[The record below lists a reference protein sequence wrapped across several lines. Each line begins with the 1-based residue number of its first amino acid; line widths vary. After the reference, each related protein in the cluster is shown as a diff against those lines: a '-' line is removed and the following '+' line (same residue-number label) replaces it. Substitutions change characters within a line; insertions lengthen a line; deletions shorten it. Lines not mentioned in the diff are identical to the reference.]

1 MRIVTVAQ
9 TTERPVC
16 CAPTCFRGGVALDM
30 TEVAASRQGNN
41 KYSQQ
46 RRVAKE

>member
-9 TTERPVC
+9 RTERPV
-16 CAPTCFRGGVALDM
+16 PTCSRGGVALDM

-46 RRVAKE
+46 RHVAKE